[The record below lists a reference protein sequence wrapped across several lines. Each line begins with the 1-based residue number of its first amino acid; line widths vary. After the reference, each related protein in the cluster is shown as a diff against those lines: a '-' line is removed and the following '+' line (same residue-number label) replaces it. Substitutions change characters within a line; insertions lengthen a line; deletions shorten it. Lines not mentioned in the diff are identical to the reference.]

1 MKKYTLTFLCAVI
14 IGFFLAN
21 FFLKQY
27 NDYNG
32 IKVSGMG
39 EELIFIQY
47 GVFSSLESM
56 EENTIS
62 LQNYVYNIEDDLYY
76 VYIGITKSEN
86 NASKIIEYYKEL
98 GYETI
103 IKKFN
108 IVNDEF
114 ISLLNNYD
122 DVLSK
127 TQDKTAIA
135 SVLNQV
141 LMKYEEVV
149 INGSKN

>member
-1 MKKYTLTFLCAVI
+1 MKKYTLTFLCAII

-21 FFLKQY
+21 FFLNQY

-62 LQNYVYNIEDDLYY
+62 LQNYVYNVDDNLYY
-76 VYIGITKSEN
+76 VYIGITKSDS
-86 NASKIIEYYKEL
+86 NANKIIEYYKEL

-103 IKKFN
+103 IKKFSITN
-108 IVNDEF
+108 NEF
-114 ISLLNNYD
+114 ISLLDNYD
-122 DVLSK
+122 NILNN